1 MMRSRDPYHD
11 ALTALAAFAGSGRFG
26 WGEPLVAT
34 GLAAELDLSQTP
46 VREALARLAGE
57 GLIEHRPG
65 RGYYAPSP
73 GTDDIA
79 DLHEAHRRLVH
90 WAIDLLETIGP
101 AGPLPGA
108 GEGSLERFFTEL
120 ARAPGR
126 AVLAQAHWRLTLRL
140 RPIRLIEANLS
151 PVDAGWIS
159 GVESQFAEGA
169 FAALRRDIDL
179 HHQERSAMAAA
190 FVSVMRQSVESI
202 GQI

>member
-1 MMRSRDPYHD
+1 MRSRDPYHD

-34 GLAAELDLSQTP
+34 ALAAELDLSQTP

-73 GTDDIA
+73 GADDIA
-79 DLHEAHRRLVH
+79 DLYELHRRLAH
-90 WAIDLLETIGP
+90 WAIDLLETSGP

-108 GEGSLERFFTEL
+108 GEGGVERFFTEL

-140 RPIRLIEANLS
+140 RPIRRVEADLA
-151 PVDAGWIS
+151 PMDAGWIA
-159 GVESQFAEGA
+159 GVESQVAEGA
-169 FAALRRDIDL
+169 FTALRQEVDL
-179 HHQERSAMAAA
+179 HHQERSAMATAV
-190 FVSVMRQSVESI
+190 VSVMRQSVESI